1 MIIESGITL
10 GAGITVNSEISTAS
24 MRNLLSASGQ
34 TAYDAATG
42 GNWFSVSS
50 TDYANVVSG
59 LASVTKYCL
68 SDAQM
73 SSAAGGWSGGYAQ
86 AYGAN
91 LNAQL
96 SAGTYVIGF
105 GAKPYSTITAVTPL
119 ISTALP
125 TSGTYSPIANSPAA
139 AAGAIAYFL
148 RRPSTATAATSY
160 LGFVGNNTMASAT
173 ISGITNWY
181 STTGSPNFT
190 APWTVY
196 NANPI
201 MFQALGT
208 PTYQWT

>member
-1 MIIESGITL
+1 MIIQSGITL
-10 GAGITVNSEISTAS
+10 GAGVTITSEISTGS

-73 SSAAGGWSGGYAQ
+73 SGVAGGWSGGYAQ

-125 TSGTYSPIANSPAA
+125 TSGTYSPIANSPAG
-139 AAGAIAYFL
+139 AAGVISYFL

-160 LGFVGNNTMASAT
+160 LGFVGNNTMSSAT

-201 MFQALGT
+201 MFQILGT